1 MGTHPIF
8 ESDFDC
14 LLALYRM
21 CQAVARR
28 ITPHVKY
35 SITLKRW
42 PCTTKLIKTY
52 DTEENKILGHDRS
65 FYLFCEQK
73 FPQTFKTIFIKRMY
87 LTKQK
92 QQSWSTGEL
101 ARLNP

>member
-1 MGTHPIF
+1 MQYLQ
-8 ESDFDC
+8 

-73 FPQTFKTIFIKRMY
+73 FPQTFKNRVK
-87 LTKQK
+87 
-92 QQSWSTGEL
+92 
-101 ARLNP
+101 